1 MAVSGS
7 TPSKVLTIA
16 GSDSGGGAGI
26 QADLKTFSALGA
38 YGMSAV
44 TAITA
49 QNTLGV
55 TAVQEISLDVIEA
68 QIDAVVSDIGVDA
81 VKTGMLSSPEIVR
94 LVARKA
100 EEHGFDPLVVDPVM
114 VAATGARLL
123 RENAVD
129 AVKQDL
135 IPTATVVTPNT
146 FEAEVLTGLTVTT
159 ESEMKVAAQAIHSL
173 GPRYVVV
180 KGGHVTG
187 SDQSTDLLFDGRDFV
202 EYPATRIDTTST
214 HGTGCTFA
222 SAIAA
227 GLARGLSVPDAV
239 GGAKEYVTRAI
250 AAAFPVG
257 QGKGPLNHFHA
268 VWETD

>member
-7 TPSKVLTIA
+7 APSKVLTIA

-38 YGMSAV
+38 FGMSAV

-135 IPTATVVTPNT
+135 IPAATVVTPNT

-239 GGAKEYVTRAI
+239 GEAKDYVTRAI
-250 AAAFPVG
+250 ATAFPVG

-268 VWETD
+268 VWEME